1 MKSMNKKNKSVLRQ
15 SVESFL
21 EIVKSSNCDSDDIT
35 ITIDAV
41 EGILNDWEQTILSE
55 LDIIASENVKL
66 EDENKSEESDSV

>member
-1 MKSMNKKNKSVLRQ
+1 MNKKNKSVLRQ